1 MNAGI
6 FDAKLF
12 KDWAQMAKDQLNV
25 AQFVKESVKRTMD
38 DGNLVAFFNNKL
50 VRLSP
55 EIG

>member
-55 EIG
+55 